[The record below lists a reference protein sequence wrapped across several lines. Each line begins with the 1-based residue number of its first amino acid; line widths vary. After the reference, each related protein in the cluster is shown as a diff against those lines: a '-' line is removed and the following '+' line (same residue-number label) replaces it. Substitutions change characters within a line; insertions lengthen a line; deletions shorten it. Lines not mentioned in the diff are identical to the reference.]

1 MCISNGRCPR
11 LAPRETPLGKGWKMP
26 ETNAHDEW
34 TSPTALVV
42 DDDAAILELLAEVL
56 QDAGFTPTCF
66 TRGQPALATLAAQ
79 SFDLL
84 LIDLWLPDLKG
95 FALCQAAR
103 DWYGDAP
110 TVMLITADQ
119 RVTGWITAL
128 DLGADDCL
136 GKPFDIEELLA
147 RIGAKRRRAGGGNG
161 QGGRGDHRWLGS

>member
-1 MCISNGRCPR
+1 
-11 LAPRETPLGKGWKMP
+11 MP
-26 ETNAHDEW
+26 QTSAHNERRA
-34 TSPTALVV
+34 PTALVV
-42 DDDAAILELLAEVL
+42 DDDAATLELLAEVL

-119 RVTGWITAL
+119 RVTSWITAL

-147 RIGAKRRRAGGGNG
+147 RIGAKRRRRDEAM
-161 QGGRGDHRWLGS
+161 GRGAGATTGGWGRLATYNA